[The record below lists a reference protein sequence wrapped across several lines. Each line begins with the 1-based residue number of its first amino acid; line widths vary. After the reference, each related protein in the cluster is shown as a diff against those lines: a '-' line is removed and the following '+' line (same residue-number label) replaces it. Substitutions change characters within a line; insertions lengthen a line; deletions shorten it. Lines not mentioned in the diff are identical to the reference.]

1 MQDYKCGLGNP
12 SMDKYTVVVE
22 KGESGYYIAYV
33 PSIPGCHTQAKTIP
47 QLMERV
53 KEAIELCLECGIK
66 PQEKAAFVG
75 VRTVELGKH
84 ASPSPA

>member
-1 MQDYKCGLGNP
+1 
-12 SMDKYTVVVE
+12 MDKYTIVVE
-22 KGESGYYIAYV
+22 KGENGLFIAYV

-66 PQEKAAFVG
+66 PQTNASFVG

-84 ASPSPA
+84 AAASPA

>member
-1 MQDYKCGLGNP
+1 M
-12 SMDKYTVVVE
+12 SKYTVVVE

-53 KEAIELCLECGIK
+53 KEAIELCLECGMK
-66 PQEKAAFVG
+66 PEEKATFVG
-75 VRTVELGKH
+75 VRTVELGPH
-84 ASPSPA
+84 AAASPA